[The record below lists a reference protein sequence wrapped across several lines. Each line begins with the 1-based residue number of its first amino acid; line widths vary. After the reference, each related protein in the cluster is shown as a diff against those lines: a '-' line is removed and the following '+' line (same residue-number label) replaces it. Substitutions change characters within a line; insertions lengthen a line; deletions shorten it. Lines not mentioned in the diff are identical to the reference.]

1 MNKFF
6 SRLFQEKAESGFI
19 TVVSG
24 LPRSG
29 TSLMMNMLEAGGM
42 KILCDN
48 LRMADQDNPVGY
60 FEYERVKD
68 LIKGD
73 HAWLTVASGRVVK
86 VISTLLPNLPTNHRY
101 RIVFMRRDM
110 AEVLASQKKML
121 INRGEDPEKTSDA
134 QMALIFEKNLRQVD
148 EWIQTHSSVSRID
161 ISYNQLLRDPE
172 PLVEQVNQFL
182 GGNLETGKML
192 NVINPDLYR
201 QRMAN

>member
-1 MNKFF
+1 
-6 SRLFQEKAESGFI
+6 
-19 TVVSG
+19 
-24 LPRSG
+24 
-29 TSLMMNMLEAGGM
+29 MMNMLEAGGM

-73 HAWLTVASGRVVK
+73 HAWLTEARGRVVK
-86 VISTLLPNLPTNHRY
+86 VISTLLPYLPTNQRY

-121 INRGEDPEKTSDA
+121 VNRGEDPEKTSDA
-134 QMALIFEKNLRQVD
+134 QMALIYEKNLRQVD
-148 EWIQTHSSVSRID
+148 EWIHTHSSVSRID

-182 GGNLETGKML
+182 GGNLERGKML

-201 QRMAN
+201 QRMAK

>member
-110 AEVLASQKKML
+110 AEILASQKKML
-121 INRGEDPEKTSDA
+121 ANRGEDPEKIGDTQIA
-134 QMALIFEKNLRQVD
+134 QIFEKNLRQVE
-148 EWIQTHSSVSRID
+148 EWVELNPDVKRIEV
-161 ISYNQLLRDPE
+161 SYNQLIQMPE
-172 PLVEQVNQFL
+172 PLVRRVNEFL
-182 GGNLETGKML
+182 GGNLEMDKMMGA
-192 NVINPDLYR
+192 INPNLYR
-201 QRMAN
+201 QRFAK